1 MGNCI
6 RTEMWKAFH
15 NKMMRSALLIGFI
28 LVIADLVQTA
38 ITVSDL
44 GASYAHSPGGYDG
57 CSLFVNWIGVN
68 GVTVGAVV
76 FYAVWPFLA
85 AMPYGWSLYEDNRS
99 HMTNNIL
106 TRVPYS
112 QYLTAK
118 MAAVF
123 VSGGIAIALPVT
135 ADLFASAMICPAC
148 IPRVTL
154 PITGFCS
161 GTAFL
166 AKLYYTHP
174 WLHAIIWCVIEF
186 FWGGVAASL
195 CIIVGHKVKHRFFV
209 IATPLLL
216 LRLMCGLIYAT
227 EGSVSVND
235 RRLGKDLDFP
245 ESVGVMIE
253 SPAFIDEYTGQKNL
267 ELLAGLKQLISASD
281 IHNTLQAVGLDPND
295 KRTFKKYS
303 LGMKQ
308 RLGIAAALME
318 KPDLL
323 ILDEP
328 TNALDEQGV
337 AMIAQ
342 LIRKECQCGALVV
355 VACHDA
361 DFVQSV
367 SDVVIQIQ
375 AGRVTSVIGK

>member
-123 VSGGIAIALPVT
+123 VSGGIHLFRYCYNWPHPHLFLLPDDIDWAE
-135 ADLFASAMICPAC
+135 ADQ
-148 IPRVTL
+148 IPGCFRQCRNL
-154 PITGFCS
+154 
-161 GTAFL
+161 
-166 AKLYYTHP
+166 K
-174 WLHAIIWCVIEF
+174 
-186 FWGGVAASL
+186 
-195 CIIVGHKVKHRFFV
+195 RFF
-209 IATPLLL
+209 
-216 LRLMCGLIYAT
+216 LRHQGLRY
-227 EGSVSVND
+227 
-235 RRLGKDLDFP
+235 
-245 ESVGVMIE
+245 
-253 SPAFIDEYTGQKNL
+253 
-267 ELLAGLKQLISASD
+267 
-281 IHNTLQAVGLDPND
+281 
-295 KRTFKKYS
+295 
-303 LGMKQ
+303 
-308 RLGIAAALME
+308 
-318 KPDLL
+318 
-323 ILDEP
+323 
-328 TNALDEQGV
+328 
-337 AMIAQ
+337 
-342 LIRKECQCGALVV
+342 
-355 VACHDA
+355 
-361 DFVQSV
+361 
-367 SDVVIQIQ
+367 
-375 AGRVTSVIGK
+375 

>member
-123 VSGGIAIALPVT
+123 VSGGIAIALPENKE
-135 ADLFASAMICPAC
+135 LFA
-148 IPRVTL
+148 
-154 PITGFCS
+154 
-161 GTAFL
+161 
-166 AKLYYTHP
+166 
-174 WLHAIIWCVIEF
+174 
-186 FWGGVAASL
+186 
-195 CIIVGHKVKHRFFV
+195 
-209 IATPLLL
+209 
-216 LRLMCGLIYAT
+216 
-227 EGSVSVND
+227 
-235 RRLGKDLDFP
+235 
-245 ESVGVMIE
+245 
-253 SPAFIDEYTGQKNL
+253 
-267 ELLAGLKQLISASD
+267 
-281 IHNTLQAVGLDPND
+281 
-295 KRTFKKYS
+295 
-303 LGMKQ
+303 
-308 RLGIAAALME
+308 
-318 KPDLL
+318 
-323 ILDEP
+323 
-328 TNALDEQGV
+328 
-337 AMIAQ
+337 
-342 LIRKECQCGALVV
+342 
-355 VACHDA
+355 
-361 DFVQSV
+361 
-367 SDVVIQIQ
+367 
-375 AGRVTSVIGK
+375 

>member
-135 ADLFASAMICPAC
+135 TDLFASAMVCPAC
-148 IPRVTL
+148 IPRVAL

-195 CIIVGHKVKHRFFV
+195 CIIVGHRAPRRAWRHGIACPACSSRNVRWPYGSPTFHDSPQRGADLGQLTGSFFQ
-209 IATPLLL
+209 T
-216 LRLMCGLIYAT
+216 
-227 EGSVSVND
+227 D
-235 RRLGKDLDFP
+235 DLHLAH
-245 ESVGVMIE
+245 VGEDGEPVDV
-253 SPAFIDEYTGQKNL
+253 AADAL
-267 ELLAGLKQLISASD
+267 ELA
-281 IHNTLQAVGLDPND
+281 
-295 KRTFKKYS
+295 
-303 LGMKQ
+303 
-308 RLGIAAALME
+308 E
-318 KPDLL
+318 
-323 ILDEP
+323 
-328 TNALDEQGV
+328 
-337 AMIAQ
+337 
-342 LIRKECQCGALVV
+342 
-355 VACHDA
+355 
-361 DFVQSV
+361 
-367 SDVVIQIQ
+367 
-375 AGRVTSVIGK
+375 

>member
-28 LVIADLVQTA
+28 LVIADLVQTS

-135 ADLFASAMICPAC
+135 TDLFASAMVCPAC
-148 IPRVTL
+148 IPRVAL

-174 WLHAIIWCVIEF
+174 WLH
-186 FWGGVAASL
+186 
-195 CIIVGHKVKHRFFV
+195 
-209 IATPLLL
+209 
-216 LRLMCGLIYAT
+216 
-227 EGSVSVND
+227 
-235 RRLGKDLDFP
+235 
-245 ESVGVMIE
+245 
-253 SPAFIDEYTGQKNL
+253 
-267 ELLAGLKQLISASD
+267 
-281 IHNTLQAVGLDPND
+281 
-295 KRTFKKYS
+295 
-303 LGMKQ
+303 
-308 RLGIAAALME
+308 
-318 KPDLL
+318 
-323 ILDEP
+323 
-328 TNALDEQGV
+328 
-337 AMIAQ
+337 
-342 LIRKECQCGALVV
+342 
-355 VACHDA
+355 
-361 DFVQSV
+361 
-367 SDVVIQIQ
+367 
-375 AGRVTSVIGK
+375 

>member
-123 VSGGIAIALPVT
+123 VSGRHCYCIA
-135 ADLFASAMICPAC
+135 
-148 IPRVTL
+148 
-154 PITGFCS
+154 GN
-161 GTAFL
+161 
-166 AKLYYTHP
+166 Y
-174 WLHAIIWCVIEF
+174 
-186 FWGGVAASL
+186 
-195 CIIVGHKVKHRFFV
+195 
-209 IATPLLL
+209 
-216 LRLMCGLIYAT
+216 
-227 EGSVSVND
+227 GSVCIRDGMS
-235 RRLGKDLDFP
+235 RLYSSGCTAYYRILFRHSLFGEAILYP
-245 ESVGVMIE
+245 
-253 SPAFIDEYTGQKNL
+253 P
-267 ELLAGLKQLISASD
+267 LAACN
-281 IHNTLQAVGLDPND
+281 H
-295 KRTFKKYS
+295 
-303 LGMKQ
+303 
-308 RLGIAAALME
+308 
-318 KPDLL
+318 
-323 ILDEP
+323 
-328 TNALDEQGV
+328 
-337 AMIAQ
+337 
-342 LIRKECQCGALVV
+342 LV
-355 VACHDA
+355 
-361 DFVQSV
+361 
-367 SDVVIQIQ
+367 
-375 AGRVTSVIGK
+375 RY

>member
-135 ADLFASAMICPAC
+135 ADLFMSRLYSSGHAAYYRILFGHSLFGEAILYSPLAAC
-148 IPRVTL
+148 N
-154 PITGFCS
+154 
-161 GTAFL
+161 
-166 AKLYYTHP
+166 Y
-174 WLHAIIWCVIEF
+174 
-186 FWGGVAASL
+186 
-195 CIIVGHKVKHRFFV
+195 
-209 IATPLLL
+209 
-216 LRLMCGLIYAT
+216 
-227 EGSVSVND
+227 
-235 RRLGKDLDFP
+235 
-245 ESVGVMIE
+245 
-253 SPAFIDEYTGQKNL
+253 
-267 ELLAGLKQLISASD
+267 
-281 IHNTLQAVGLDPND
+281 
-295 KRTFKKYS
+295 
-303 LGMKQ
+303 
-308 RLGIAAALME
+308 
-318 KPDLL
+318 
-323 ILDEP
+323 
-328 TNALDEQGV
+328 
-337 AMIAQ
+337 
-342 LIRKECQCGALVV
+342 LV
-355 VACHDA
+355 CY
-361 DFVQSV
+361 
-367 SDVVIQIQ
+367 
-375 AGRVTSVIGK
+375 

>member
-135 ADLFASAMICPAC
+135 TDLFASAMVCPAC
-148 IPRVTL
+148 IPRVAL

-186 FWGGVAASL
+186 SG
-195 CIIVGHKVKHRFFV
+195 
-209 IATPLLL
+209 
-216 LRLMCGLIYAT
+216 
-227 EGSVSVND
+227 
-235 RRLGKDLDFP
+235 
-245 ESVGVMIE
+245 
-253 SPAFIDEYTGQKNL
+253 
-267 ELLAGLKQLISASD
+267 
-281 IHNTLQAVGLDPND
+281 
-295 KRTFKKYS
+295 
-303 LGMKQ
+303 
-308 RLGIAAALME
+308 AALR
-318 KPDLL
+318 PVC
-323 ILDEP
+323 
-328 TNALDEQGV
+328 ALSSG
-337 AMIAQ
+337 
-342 LIRKECQCGALVV
+342 IR
-355 VACHDA
+355 
-361 DFVQSV
+361 
-367 SDVVIQIQ
+367 
-375 AGRVTSVIGK
+375 

>member
-216 LRLMCGLIYAT
+216 
-227 EGSVSVND
+227 
-235 RRLGKDLDFP
+235 F
-245 ESVGVMIE
+245 
-253 SPAFIDEYTGQKNL
+253 
-267 ELLAGLKQLISASD
+267 LLLL
-281 IHNTLQAVGLDPND
+281 LQ
-295 KRTFKKYS
+295 T
-303 LGMKQ
+303 
-308 RLGIAAALME
+308 
-318 KPDLL
+318 
-323 ILDEP
+323 
-328 TNALDEQGV
+328 
-337 AMIAQ
+337 
-342 LIRKECQCGALVV
+342 
-355 VACHDA
+355 
-361 DFVQSV
+361 
-367 SDVVIQIQ
+367 
-375 AGRVTSVIGK
+375 

>member
-154 PITGFCS
+154 PITVRVQPFWRSYTILTLGCMQSS
-161 GTAFL
+161 GVLLSFS
-166 AKLYYTHP
+166 
-174 WLHAIIWCVIEF
+174 
-186 FWGGVAASL
+186 GAA
-195 CIIVGHKVKHRFFV
+195 
-209 IATPLLL
+209 LLPVCAL
-216 LRLMCGLIYAT
+216 
-227 EGSVSVND
+227 S
-235 RRLGKDLDFP
+235 
-245 ESVGVMIE
+245 
-253 SPAFIDEYTGQKNL
+253 
-267 ELLAGLKQLISASD
+267 SD
-281 IHNTLQAVGLDPND
+281 I
-295 KRTFKKYS
+295 R
-303 LGMKQ
+303 
-308 RLGIAAALME
+308 
-318 KPDLL
+318 
-323 ILDEP
+323 
-328 TNALDEQGV
+328 
-337 AMIAQ
+337 
-342 LIRKECQCGALVV
+342 
-355 VACHDA
+355 
-361 DFVQSV
+361 
-367 SDVVIQIQ
+367 
-375 AGRVTSVIGK
+375 

>member
-123 VSGGIAIALPVT
+123 VSGT
-135 ADLFASAMICPAC
+135 CP
-148 IPRVTL
+148 RS
-154 PITGFCS
+154 GGS
-161 GTAFL
+161 GTRR
-166 AKLYYTHP
+166 
-174 WLHAIIWCVIEF
+174 
-186 FWGGVAASL
+186 GGISIPADGRGRQKTATSGQQAAP
-195 CIIVGHKVKHRFFV
+195 IPT
-209 IATPLLL
+209 AT
-216 LRLMCGLIYAT
+216 LI
-227 EGSVSVND
+227 G
-235 RRLGKDLDFP
+235 
-245 ESVGVMIE
+245 
-253 SPAFIDEYTGQKNL
+253 
-267 ELLAGLKQLISASD
+267 
-281 IHNTLQAVGLDPND
+281 
-295 KRTFKKYS
+295 RT
-303 LGMKQ
+303 
-308 RLGIAAALME
+308 
-318 KPDLL
+318 
-323 ILDEP
+323 
-328 TNALDEQGV
+328 
-337 AMIAQ
+337 
-342 LIRKECQCGALVV
+342 C
-355 VACHDA
+355 
-361 DFVQSV
+361 
-367 SDVVIQIQ
+367 
-375 AGRVTSVIGK
+375 

>member
-123 VSGGIAIALPVT
+123 VSGGIAIALPVFLGLHCLLQDSVQAQPFWRSYT
-135 ADLFASAMICPAC
+135 
-148 IPRVTL
+148 IPTL
-154 PITGFCS
+154 GCMQSS
-161 GTAFL
+161 GA
-166 AKLYYTHP
+166 
-174 WLHAIIWCVIEF
+174 
-186 FWGGVAASL
+186 
-195 CIIVGHKVKHRFFV
+195 
-209 IATPLLL
+209 LLSFS
-216 LRLMCGLIYAT
+216 G
-227 EGSVSVND
+227 
-235 RRLGKDLDFP
+235 
-245 ESVGVMIE
+245 
-253 SPAFIDEYTGQKNL
+253 
-267 ELLAGLKQLISASD
+267 
-281 IHNTLQAVGLDPND
+281 
-295 KRTFKKYS
+295 
-303 LGMKQ
+303 
-308 RLGIAAALME
+308 AALR
-318 KPDLL
+318 PVC
-323 ILDEP
+323 
-328 TNALDEQGV
+328 ALSSG
-337 AMIAQ
+337 
-342 LIRKECQCGALVV
+342 IR
-355 VACHDA
+355 
-361 DFVQSV
+361 
-367 SDVVIQIQ
+367 
-375 AGRVTSVIGK
+375 